1 MNANKRTGWRGIALS
16 LALASLLGILVYVT
30 LAGPSTAAADNFPGR
45 GNGDPIL
52 TLLSDT
58 DEYTSYLPFVS
69 KPCPYQ
75 SIRPPLQ
82 GTANFP
88 GVVEILTPLNCTTG
102 VTAESR
108 LDATGT
114 YTGTPANVILWVLAY
129 SPEGLYYPQSPNA
142 REGKPPLQVGGY
154 WQVPL
159 YLGKKGGP
167 PEWFDI
173 VVILTDEAVSQWLG
187 DWVKEGYQNGEYEG
201 ISADLLN
208 LMAIT
213 EKRYIVVQ
221 TAD

>member
-16 LALASLLGILVYVT
+16 LASACLLGILVHVT
-30 LAGPSTAAADNFPGR
+30 LAGLSTAAADNLPSR
-45 GNGDPIL
+45 GNGDPVS

-58 DEYTSYLPFVS
+58 DEYTTYLPFVS
-69 KPCPYQ
+69 RPCPYQ
-75 SIRPPLQ
+75 STRPSLQ

-88 GVVEILTPLNCTTG
+88 GEVEILTPPNCATG
-102 VTAESR
+102 VPAESR

-129 SPEGLYYPQSPNA
+129 SPEDLYYPQSPDA
-142 REGKPPLQVGGY
+142 CAGKPPTQVGGY

-159 YLGKKGGP
+159 YLGEVGGP

-173 VVILTDEAVSQWLG
+173 VVILTDQAASQWLG
-187 DWVKEGYQNGEYEG
+187 EWLTAGCPNGEYEG